1 MLFVANYIMKGQI
14 QAYVATVLLSF
25 LTVWFAPFGVLLG
38 AIVAMVTLRI
48 GVNEGVKILIAA
60 LAVNLIATTL
70 LLGGVLPGVVS
81 AVEYLLPVWLMAL
94 VLRNTNSLANTL
106 NLGMLM
112 AGIAVIVFHFVVGD
126 TTAWWKHL
134 IDQALLPVLKEANV
148 AAPAE
153 LIGNMSQIATMLI
166 AMFMVGL
173 WFSIVLLARW
183 WQSILYHPGQ
193 FSADF
198 YQLRLPKNLA
208 YLAVVIAIAGLFV
221 RTGLVQDL
229 SGVMMA
235 GLMFPGLAIAHHAV
249 NVRNMNKAWLM
260 GLYVLLFLFPQTIL
274 ILATIGLVD
283 TWIDIRS
290 RWSQD
295 TEN

>member
-60 LAVNLIATTL
+60 LVVNLAVTAV
-70 LLGGVLPGVVS
+70 LLGGILPGVVS

-94 VLRNTNSLANTL
+94 VLRNTNSLASTL

-112 AGIAVIVFHFVVGD
+112 AGFAVIVFHFVVGD
-126 TTAWWKHL
+126 TAAWWKQL
-134 IDQALLPVLKEANV
+134 IDQALLPLLKEANV
-148 AAPAE
+148 ATPTE
-153 LIGNMSQIATMLI
+153 LIGNMSQVATMLI
-166 AMFMVGL
+166 AMFLVGL

-183 WQSILYHPGQ
+183 WQSVLYHPGQ
-193 FSADF
+193 FAADF

-221 RTGLVQDL
+221 QTGLIQDL

-249 NVRNMNKAWLM
+249 SVRKMSKAWLM

-283 TWIDIRS
+283 TWMDIRS

-295 TEN
+295 SEN